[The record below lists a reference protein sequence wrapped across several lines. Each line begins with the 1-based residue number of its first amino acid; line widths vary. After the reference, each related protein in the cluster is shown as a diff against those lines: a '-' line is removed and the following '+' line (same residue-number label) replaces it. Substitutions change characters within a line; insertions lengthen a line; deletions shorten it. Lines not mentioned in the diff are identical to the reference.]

1 MADTTILNQTEQIPV
16 MMKEDLDVLVDQ
28 IKQYVQS
35 EKQIFQ
41 FASKDTFPQTGKVN
55 LYYIDKTNLKVYIW
69 STESSKYVRF
79 VPQDLVTTE
88 DYLLLNCGGA
98 NDTFG
103 F

>member
-55 LYYIDKTNLKVYIW
+55 LYYIDKTNLKVYIGA
-69 STESSKYVRF
+69 
-79 VPQDLVTTE
+79 QN
-88 DYLLLNCGGA
+88 LLNM
-98 NDTFG
+98 FVSSHKILSQQKII
-103 F
+103 FF

>member
-41 FASKDTFPQTGKVN
+41 FASK
-55 LYYIDKTNLKVYIW
+55 I
-69 STESSKYVRF
+69 RF
-79 VPQDLVTTE
+79 HKPE
-88 DYLLLNCGGA
+88 K
-98 NDTFG
+98 
-103 F
+103 